1 MRPRS
6 RVSLRRSSSRLSARL
21 PGLLSPRHLPLRLSR
36 PRSLSDTRDL
46 GRMLALGAP
55 IPGRTRGHADLA
67 AHHEALGCYRW
78 RGLLRLALLQD
89 LLDRSRGLIVIK
101 RRRVALDV
109 VPERRELGDDL
120 FVVEL
125 NAVALELF
133 RDFVNA
139 LLRHTLLGLL
149 LRRLRGR
156 STLIQKCPRVVL
168 NTHSPTRPLKTP
180 GQAPTPARASLGQP
194 CPPSLERPAR
204 RPSA

>member
-1 MRPRS
+1 
-6 RVSLRRSSSRLSARL
+6 
-21 PGLLSPRHLPLRLSR
+21 
-36 PRSLSDTRDL
+36 
-46 GRMLALGAP
+46 MLALMGAVTGRAR
-55 IPGRTRGHADLA
+55 GRTHLA
-67 AHHEALGCYRW
+67 AHHEALGGYRW

-89 LLDRSRGLIVIK
+89 LLDSGVGLIVIE

-109 VPERRELGDDL
+109 VTKRRQLGNDL

-149 LRRLRGR
+149 LRRFRGR

-168 NTHSPTRPLKTP
+168 NTHSPTPPLKTP
-180 GQAPTPARASLGQP
+180 EQAPTPARASTGQP
-194 CPPSLERPAR
+194 CPLFLGRLAR